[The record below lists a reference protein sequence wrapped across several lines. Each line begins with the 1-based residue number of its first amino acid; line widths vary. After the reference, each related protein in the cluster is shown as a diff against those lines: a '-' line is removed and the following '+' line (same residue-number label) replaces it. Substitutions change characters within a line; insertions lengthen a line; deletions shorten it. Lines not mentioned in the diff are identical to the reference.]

1 MCCIAQLKLKQ
12 RTLSARKQSNGLLR
26 RNGSPAMDKWTELRT
41 ACKVARLGTVS
52 AAAKDLGVH
61 RATVNRHIDSLETEL
76 GAKIFQ
82 RHARG
87 YTMTEIGREVLEVA
101 SQAEELIDEV
111 AGRTR
116 GYATTITGTL
126 VVATITEISDL
137 LMPAIA
143 AFVSENPSTKVIC
156 DSGEQ
161 LARLE
166 HGEAHIAVRAGS
178 RPTDPDYV
186 VQKLK
191 GIQFGLYGH
200 ADYFARFGQPKRPA
214 DLAKHRFV
222 VRAATSKST
231 LFERWLAKHIN
242 DDQVVLRVSYPR
254 TGDHAILNGLGIG
267 FMPESSALSHSSLI
281 PAIPSR
287 SSWTIPLWLVT
298 HVDLHRTRKVQSMLE
313 QIKALDEQEWRCV
326 PDA

>member
-1 MCCIAQLKLKQ
+1 
-12 RTLSARKQSNGLLR
+12 
-26 RNGSPAMDKWTELRT
+26 MDKWTELRT
-41 ACKVARLGTVS
+41 ACKVAQLGTVS
-52 AAAKDLGVH
+52 AAAKHLGVH
-61 RATVNRHIDSLETEL
+61 RATVNRHIDSLEAEL

-87 YTMTEIGREVLEVA
+87 YTMTDIGKEVLQVA

-116 GYATTITGTL
+116 GYASTITGTL
-126 VVATITEISDL
+126 IIATITEISDL
-137 LMPAIA
+137 LMPAVA
-143 AFVSENPSTKVIC
+143 AFISENPSTKVIC

-178 RPTDPDYV
+178 RPKDPDYV
-186 VQKLK
+186 VQRLN

-200 ADYFARFGQPKRPA
+200 VDYYAKFGQTEQPA
-214 DLAKHRFV
+214 DLADHRFV
-222 VRAATSKST
+222 VRAATTKST
-231 LFERWLAKHIN
+231 RFERWLAKHIS

-267 FMPESSALSHSSLI
+267 FMPESAAQSHPSLI
-281 PAIPSR
+281 PAVPSR
-287 SSWTIPLWLVT
+287 PAWTIPLWLVT

-313 QIKALDEQEWRCV
+313 KIKALDEQKWFCM
-326 PDA
+326 PDSGLGTLT